1 MLVCWTRERLQIS
14 KVRPLLTF
22 FPSGN
27 LLSKVNPRTVRRQ
40 EPILER
46 YRTLSATTKPTLK
59 KMFVAGRNGTTTKA
73 NPSVRILRRH

>member
-1 MLVCWTRERLQIS
+1 M
-14 KVRPLLTF
+14 
-22 FPSGN
+22 
-27 LLSKVNPRTVRRQ
+27 LSKVNPRTVRRQ